1 MLIEGPIL
9 AERPRLTSPPVEL
22 PMVDEG
28 ALIGP
33 HAVIHLAEVMR
44 ERLGERDAAAV
55 LASAQID
62 ALPDG
67 KGMIPEIEALRAHR
81 WLLLAAPVEGFDI
94 AREAARR
101 TADYIIA
108 NRIPAFAASLL
119 RALPARLAAPMLMS
133 AIGKHAW
140 TFIGAGRFE
149 PHGAWAFT
157 IDRSKADDG
166 LPVPDSTF
174 DWYGAVFER
183 LYQRLVSPDCRIV
196 AQPVHGPS
204 EPVRRFSIRRRQRGQ
219 SHAES
224 LT

>member
-1 MLIEGPIL
+1 MLIEGPSF
-9 AERPRLTSPPVEL
+9 AERTSLSPALVEQ
-22 PMVDEG
+22 PQEQEG

-33 HAVIHLAEVMR
+33 HAVIHLAEAMR
-44 ERLGERDAAAV
+44 ERLGERTAAAV

-67 KGMIPEIEALRAHR
+67 TGMIPEIDALRAHR
-81 WLLLAAPVEGFDI
+81 WLLLKAPVDGFAI

-108 NRIPAFAASLL
+108 NRIPAAAVALL
-119 RALPARLAAPMLMS
+119 RVLPARLAAPMLMHS
-133 AIGKHAW
+133 IRSHAW
-140 TFIGAGRFE
+140 TFIGAGQFE

-157 IDRSKADDG
+157 IDRTKAEDG
-166 LPVPDSTF
+166 LPVPDTTF

-196 AQPVHGPS
+196 AQPVRGPS
-204 EPVRRFSIRRRQRGQ
+204 EPVQRFRLVRGR
-219 SHAES
+219 
-224 LT
+224 